1 MLQNFWIGTD
11 FVKLMSSLPM
21 NNAGMHSILESQI
34 KNIRA
39 LEEANQH
46 AIEAFHA
53 VFNRQNQILHAAL
66 EATAKALSSAPAE
79 GSESVLAKQ
88 VEIARTATEHT
99 LENLR
104 QMSDRIAT
112 ASEKATQV
120 LNARVAANIE
130 ELKAITG
137 GK

>member
-11 FVKLMSSLPM
+11 FAKLLSSLPRP
-21 NNAGMHSILESQI
+21 NDGMKSMLESQI
-34 KNIRA
+34 KNIKA

-53 VFNRQNQILHAAL
+53 VFNRQNEILHAAL
-66 EATAKALSSAPAE
+66 AETAKALSSASGE
-79 GSESVLAKQ
+79 GADSVLARQ
-88 VEIARTATEHT
+88 MEIARTATEHT

-104 QMSDRIAT
+104 QMSDRIAS
-112 ASEKATQV
+112 ASEKATRL
-120 LNARVAANIE
+120 LNARVSENME

-137 GK
+137 RK